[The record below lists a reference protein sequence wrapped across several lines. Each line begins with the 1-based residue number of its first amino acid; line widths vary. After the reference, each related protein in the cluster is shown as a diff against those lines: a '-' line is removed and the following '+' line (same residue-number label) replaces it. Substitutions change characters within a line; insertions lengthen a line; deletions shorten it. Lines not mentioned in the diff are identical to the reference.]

1 MDAKLTLK
9 LDKRVIE
16 SAKVIAAS
24 KKISLSKMIEA
35 YLSTLVNSTE
45 EKDSDIS
52 PYVKSISGLIDLPED
67 YDYKKEYRDYL
78 EEKYK

>member
-52 PYVKSISGLIDLPED
+52 PYVKSISELIDLPED